1 MCVVVFVVWVSRCAG
16 TYLRVCLYAYVRVNA
31 CVRMCAFKNSVF
43 GFGIIIVIGVV
54 VILTSFN
61 LAVNNERKCWI
72 DVVSVSAT
80 SVVCS
85 KLYVRITQNP

>member
-1 MCVVVFVVWVSRCAG
+1 MFTLFVERRISK
-16 TYLRVCLYAYVRVNA
+16 VR
-31 CVRMCAFKNSVF
+31 
-43 GFGIIIVIGVV
+43 I
-54 VILTSFN
+54 N
-61 LAVNNERKCWI
+61 LAVHNERKCWI